1 MRITNTIREIIFFFC
16 IKISRECK
24 YLHVTSI
31 CLNESHF
38 TATTSAPYLNNPY
51 IRARQS
57 QIAEIRT
64 RSTSWNREIF
74 PRGKFS
80 TTVVMDPRPLP
91 AGPQARKRW
100 TYWRKF
106 RSVIYTQWRFLN
118 WGGLIVPTSRYFIFF
133 IILYSYLLY
142 MYVIFHIYFF
152 LFF

>member
-1 MRITNTIREIIFFFC
+1 MTECHLHITSFYVLLTYLKLYIVKILRANNEHNSRDYFFFC

-91 AGPQARKRW
+91 AGPQARKR
-100 TYWRKF
+100 
-106 RSVIYTQWRFLN
+106 
-118 WGGLIVPTSRYFIFF
+118 
-133 IILYSYLLY
+133 
-142 MYVIFHIYFF
+142 
-152 LFF
+152 